1 MLARCARCQSTFTT
15 DHYGTQACP
24 HCSAQIVLEDPFAS
38 KPPASSEAPQPS
50 AQPTVPDQ
58 VVAGAPPPGS
68 PPASQPTSGSPP
80 HYGAWGPPPG
90 WAPPPVGADAP
101 VSSPFAQRERLGFVN
116 AYLQTWKMVAL
127 DPARFFRNLR
137 IDETGSAVGFGV
149 ISGTLG
155 TWFTVL
161 FTLILPQTSLEAI
174 NKLLE
179 GLPNAAELPHLTTG
193 LLDGFALGIALIA
206 PLSTLIW
213 MFLLAAIYHLF
224 LMVFGGAHR
233 GFNATLTAV
242 GYARGLSVLMAIPWI
257 GGIAAGIW
265 GLIAVIFGLDET
277 HRCGMGK
284 AVAAGFG
291 PSILS
296 CCCCCVPGIT
306 LMTVIMAKAAGA

>member
-24 HCSAQIVLEDPFAS
+24 HCGAQIVLEDPFAP
-38 KPPASSEAPQPS
+38 KPPASGEAAVPS
-50 AQPTVPDQ
+50 TP
-58 VVAGAPPPGS
+58 VAGPAATDAPPPGS
-68 PPASQPTSGSPP
+68 PPAAGGPPP

-90 WAPPPVGADAP
+90 WAPPPASAEAP
-101 VSSPFAQRERLGFVN
+101 VSSPFAQRERLGLVN
-116 AYLQTWKMVAL
+116 AYLQTWKQVAL

-155 TWFTVL
+155 TWFAVL
-161 FTLILPQTSLEAI
+161 FTLILPQASIEAI
-174 NKLLE
+174 NKVLE
-179 GLPNAAELPHLTTG
+179 GLPNASETPHLTSG
-193 LLDGFALGIALIA
+193 LLSVFALGIALLA

-213 MFLLAAIYHLF
+213 IYLLAAIHHLL
-224 LMVFGGAHR
+224 LMMFGGANR

-242 GYARGLSVLMAIPWI
+242 GYARGLSILMAVPWI
-257 GGIAAGIW
+257 GGVASAVW

-284 AVAAGFG
+284 AVPAGLG
-291 PSILS
+291 PLVLS
-296 CCCCCVPGIT
+296 CCCCCVPGFG
-306 LMTVIMAKAAGA
+306 LMAVVVAKAVGA